1 MERIM
6 SFRLFIYYSAMCGG
20 LTAFLSWIFGRMSGT
35 EGGVGAAG
43 IKGMWLGMLIAL
55 ALGVI
60 DALWNFG
67 RSQLLRVLPRVL
79 MAVAVGT
86 VGGLVGGVV
95 GQLIS
100 DLADQ
105 FGYAVLSL
113 LGWVFGW
120 TLTGLLVGVS
130 VGVFDVLSRFVR
142 QEEVRPA
149 RRKLTNGIIGGTLGG
164 ILGGVLSFYI
174 RGFWTNL
181 LHAEDPWSPSA
192 MGFVALG
199 ICIGLLIGLTQV
211 ILREGWLK
219 VEQGFRAGREM
230 LLSRPVLTIGRA
242 ESCDLGLFG
251 DPTVEKLHARI
262 LRQGDRYL
270 VADNATPS
278 GTYLNDERVSQPM
291 PLRSGDRIRVGKHVL
306 LFGERQKR

>member
-1 MERIM
+1 M

-20 LTAFLSWIFGRMSGT
+20 LTAFLSWIFGRLSGT

-55 ALGVI
+55 ALGIV

-67 RSQLLRVLPRVL
+67 YRQLGRVLPRVL
-79 MAVAVGT
+79 AAVGVGT
-86 VGGLVGGVV
+86 IGGLVGGVV
-95 GQLIS
+95 GQLIY
-100 DLADQ
+100 DLSEVTG
-105 FGYAVLSL
+105 FSVLKL
-113 LGWVFGW
+113 LGWVLGW

-130 VGVFDVLSRFVR
+130 VGVFDVLSRFVL

-149 RRKLTNGIIGGTLGG
+149 RRKLINGIIGGTLGG
-164 ILGGVLSFYI
+164 VVGGVLSFYI
-174 RGFWTNL
+174 LGFWTNL
-181 LHAEDPWSPSA
+181 LHTEDPWSPSA
-192 MGFVALG
+192 LGFVALG
-199 ICIGLLIGLTQV
+199 ICIGLMIGLTQV
-211 ILREGWLK
+211 ILRESWIK
-219 VEQGFRAGREM
+219 VEKGFRAGREM
-230 LLSRPVLTIGRA
+230 LLARPMLTIGRA

-270 VADNATPS
+270 IADNGTPS
-278 GTYLNDERVSQPM
+278 GTYLNEERISQPM
-291 PLRSGDRIRVGKHVL
+291 PLRTGDRIRVGKHVL

>member
-1 MERIM
+1 M

-20 LTAFLSWIFGRMSGT
+20 LTAFVSWIFGRLAGT
-35 EGGVGAAG
+35 QDAVGSAG
-43 IKGMWLGMLIAL
+43 IKGMWLGMLV
-55 ALGVI
+55 ALGLGIV

-67 RSQLLRVLPRVL
+67 RSQFGRVFPRIL
-79 MAVAVGT
+79 SCVAIGT
-86 VGGLVGGVV
+86 IGGLVGGVV

-100 DLADQ
+100 DLAERT
-105 FGYAVLSL
+105 GLSVLGM
-113 LGWVFGW
+113 LGWVLGW

-130 VGVFDVLSRFVR
+130 VGLFDVLTRFIK

-149 RRKLTNGIIGGTLGG
+149 RRKLINGIIGGTLGG
-164 ILGGVLSFYI
+164 VLGGVLSFYLG
-174 RGFWTNL
+174 GFWQNL
-181 LHAEDPWSPSA
+181 LHTQDPWSPSA

-199 ICIGLLIGLTQV
+199 ICIGLMIGLTQV
-211 ILREGWLK
+211 ILRESWIK
-219 VEQGFRAGREM
+219 VEKGFRAGREM
-230 LLSRPVLTIGRA
+230 LLARPELTIGRA

-270 VADNATPS
+270 VADNDTPA
-278 GTYLNDERVSQPM
+278 GTYVNEERISQPM

-306 LFGERQKR
+306 LFGERSKR